1 MFLQTC
7 GAVLLNL
14 HEDTHLL
21 LRGAPL
27 QSHLENYLTDLTV
40 INMADF
46 GEILKNIG
54 EFGLFQQI
62 TLIALCLP
70 NLLQP
75 FVMASFVFIE
85 SDPER
90 HCNTD
95 WILRADSNLT
105 TDEQLNLTLPR
116 EDDGTFS
123 KCQMFV
129 PVNGSIGSIREYGLN
144 ETTGCQNGW
153 VYSNMLYE
161 ATIVTDVSSL

>member
-1 MFLQTC
+1 
-7 GAVLLNL
+7 
-14 HEDTHLL
+14 
-21 LRGAPL
+21 
-27 QSHLENYLTDLTV
+27 
-40 INMADF
+40 MADF
-46 GEILKNIG
+46 GEILRSIG

-70 NLLQP
+70 NFLQS

-85 SDPER
+85 SDPDR

-95 WILRADSNLT
+95 WLLRADSNLT

-129 PVNGSIGSIREYGLN
+129 PVNWSIGAIREYGLN

-153 VYSNMLYE
+153 VYSNTLYE
-161 ATIVTDVSSL
+161 ATIVTDQLSGLGHRKDHGEHVWLSFLLQWDSAPWLV